1 VSRSGYSDDWNGWAS
16 IRYRGAVA
24 SAIRGKRGQAMLIE
38 LAAALDAMPVKRLA
52 RNEFVRDDG
61 CMCALGVLGT
71 ARGLDMSRLKPK
83 ASAKVAEL
91 FGISEALANEI
102 MFENDTEPY
111 YVAADDADKADE
123 RRWHAMREWVGEK
136 ICPTT

>member
-38 LAAALDAMPVKRLA
+38 LAAALDAMPVKRLIES
-52 RNEFVRDDG
+52 EFVRPDG

-71 ARGLDMSRLKPK
+71 ARGLDMSPLDPED
-83 ASAKVAEL
+83 SEEIAKF
-91 FGISEALANEI
+91 FGISTALANEV
-102 MFENDTEPY
+102 MFENDYESYCQPASETN
-111 YVAADDADKADE
+111 
-123 RRWHAMREWVGEK
+123 RWKRVREWVRES
-136 ICPTT
+136 ICPAA